1 MIARARP
8 VAGTLGATVGRWPLV
23 ELNFLSGVALTAAIL
38 ATFELLSYL
47 ERTALQLPVH
57 RQLVGEASA
66 AAMRYVT
73 IPHFIIAFMFLVTAS
88 RNRTRARRSLIG
100 AWLLCGAAL
109 CWLYHSLGGAPI
121 PGTVGSGTPGYGL
134 VLAGLVYIYFICHE
148 LRDEAFFYGV
158 LGRVPPV
165 DAAGGFAR
173 LAGGLVI
180 LGGFGLLTMLWPVIV
195 LGLPRKVPAMVGGDV
210 ALSVRLGIALLPA
223 ALWLVAEYGFLR
235 WRAGDRFEGVSDL
248 VRQYAGLFRIFAGV
262 VLVLAVALIIVGRPY
277 PIVLLHV
284 AVWYVFVCHQMKD
297 GVAEPSQGWW
307 TWMRTTRRGFQAL
320 HIGMVVGL
328 FAVAAVCV
336 HAFGGLG
343 PLWYALSPDVFVYWT
358 IAHITVSFVPR

>member
-8 VAGTLGATVGRWPLV
+8 VAETLGVTVGRWSLV
-23 ELNFLSGVALTAAIL
+23 ELNFLRGVALTAAIL
-38 ATFELLSYL
+38 AAFQLLSYL
-47 ERTALQLPVH
+47 ERGALQLPGD

-88 RNRTRARRSLIG
+88 RNRTRARRSLIC

-121 PGTVGSGTPGYGL
+121 PGAVGSGTPGYGI

-165 DAAGGFAR
+165 DTPGRFAR
-173 LAGGLVI
+173 FAYGLVL
-180 LGGFGLLTMLWPVIV
+180 LGGFGLLAMLWPVIV
-195 LGLPRKVPAMVGGDV
+195 LGLPRRVPAIVGDDV
-210 ALSVRLGIALLPA
+210 ALSVRLGVALVPA
-223 ALWLVAEYGFLR
+223 GLWLLAEYGFLR
-235 WRAGDRFEGVSDL
+235 RHAGERFDGVSDL

-262 VLVLAVALIIVGRPY
+262 FLVLATALAIVGRPY

-284 AVWYVFVCHQMKD
+284 AVWYVFVCHAMKG
-297 GVAEPSQGWW
+297 GVAAPSQGWW
-307 TWMRTTRRGFQAL
+307 TWMRTTRRGFQVL

-336 HAFGGLG
+336 HAFDGLG
-343 PLWYALSPDVFVYWT
+343 PLWYVLSPDVFVYWT
-358 IAHITVSFVPR
+358 IVHITVSFVPR